1 MAVACTPIG
10 SQPAWQPVPEQGLD
24 EVDTSLFLIGDAGAP
39 EDGDQVLAALTAQM
53 ARLPERSI
61 AVFLGDN
68 IYPLGLPDTSASDR
82 AEAERRLM
90 VQIRAVQDA
99 GARGIFVPGN
109 HDWVRGREGGWDA
122 ILRQGEF
129 IQEHGAPRVVL
140 LPSGGCP
147 GPVSVDVGE
156 YLRIVAMDTQ
166 WWLDHNA
173 KPEHPNSSCPADAK
187 WEVTD
192 SLRSAARTA
201 GNRHVVFAAHH
212 PLQSGGVHG
221 GHFSL
226 KDHIFPLTVAV
237 SWLYLPLPVIGSLY
251 PLARGSGISNQDMP
265 GSKNEEMRDSIETAF
280 AVRPALIAAAG
291 HEHNLQVID
300 GQPGQNVEHIVV
312 SGAGYYDHTDRAAYI
327 EGSRYA
333 AAASG
338 FVRVDILHDGRAR
351 LAVYTVDETARATE
365 AFTMW
370 LNTGAGS

>member
-1 MAVACTPIG
+1 
-10 SQPAWQPVPEQGLD
+10 VPEPGLD

-39 EDGDQVLAALTAQM
+39 EDDDQVLAALTAQM
-53 ARLPERSI
+53 ARLPERSV

-68 IYPLGLPDTSASDR
+68 IYPLGLPDTGAPDR
-82 AEAERRLM
+82 AEAERRLA

-129 IQEHGAPRVVL
+129 IQEHGAPSVVL

-156 YLRIVAMDTQ
+156 HLRIVAMDTQ
-166 WWLDHNA
+166 WWLDDNA
-173 KPEHPNSSCPADAK
+173 KPEHPSSSCPADAT

-251 PLARGSGISNQDMP
+251 PLARGSGISDQDMP

-327 EGSRYA
+327 KGSRYA

-370 LNTGAGS
+370 LNTGAGP